1 MRTNRETHP
10 EHRHFMQ
17 KSSKNGIVPVIMV
30 VLFVVLLLVCYTWVL
45 QHSYSRN
52 RLDTAVER
60 NIIRMDSIN
69 DSLSGVLRDE
79 DFTSIQTIE
88 DMDTEAY
95 IRLQNELDQ
104 MRKQNYSYAGVIESL
119 SGAPFDVRF
128 LSFDDIRGNP
138 SVLDDIDVIINVG
151 DGDTAHTGGAEWE
164 DPAVS
169 SAVRKFVYNGGGLI
183 GVGESSGHQYQGHYL
198 QLASVLGVEKE
209 TGFTLNY
216 DKYNWEPHPDHFI
229 LADCAGDVDFGEGK
243 KNIYALE
250 ARKSSFRGIRKY
262 SWRQMPSAT
271 DAASIFPVCPTPSRT
286 AAFSTVP
293 FCGHPMAKHSCISG
307 FPPTATR
314 KSMPL

>member
-45 QHSYSRN
+45 QHRYSRN

-119 SGAPFDVRF
+119 SGVPFDVRF

-151 DGDTAHTGGAEWE
+151 RRHRPYRRRGVGRPRRFLRGAEIC
-164 DPAVS
+164 
-169 SAVRKFVYNGGGLI
+169 L
-183 GVGESSGHQYQGHYL
+183 
-198 QLASVLGVEKE
+198 
-209 TGFTLNY
+209 
-216 DKYNWEPHPDHFI
+216 
-229 LADCAGDVDFGEGK
+229 
-243 KNIYALE
+243 
-250 ARKSSFRGIRKY
+250 
-262 SWRQMPSAT
+262 
-271 DAASIFPVCPTPSRT
+271 
-286 AAFSTVP
+286 
-293 FCGHPMAKHSCISG
+293 
-307 FPPTATR
+307 
-314 KSMPL
+314 